1 MTDKELRR
9 LTRQDLVELLY
20 ELQKEN
26 LRLQQELAE
35 AKEALQSRELH
46 LRKAGSIAEA
56 ALALNEVFERAQAAA
71 DDYLRNLY
79 AAGEQM
85 EQQRRELLAEA
96 QRKAGI
102 EPQPEEETV
111 EPLQK
116 EPDAEELFWEELF
129 WEEPVEQPEESI

>member
-9 LTRQDLVELLY
+9 LSRQELIELLY
-20 ELQKEN
+20 DTEKEN
-26 LRLQQELAE
+26 RRLRQELA
-35 AKEALQSRELH
+35 AAQEALASRELH

-85 EQQRRELLAEA
+85 EQQRRALLAEA
-96 QRKAGI
+96 EAR
-102 EPQPEEETV
+102 
-111 EPLQK
+111 
-116 EPDAEELFWEELF
+116 D
-129 WEEPVEQPEESI
+129 EQL

>member
-9 LTRQDLVELLY
+9 LSRQDLVELLY

-26 LRLQQELAE
+26 LRLRQELE
-35 AKEALQSRELH
+35 ETKEALQSRELH

-56 ALALNEVFERAQAAA
+56 ALALNEVFERAQQAA

-96 QRKAGI
+96 QRQAGI
-102 EPQPEEETV
+102 EPQPVEETV
-111 EPLQK
+111 EPPQE
-116 EPDAEELFWEELF
+116 EPDAEELFWEEQFL
-129 WEEPVEQPEESI
+129 EEPVEQPEESI

>member
-9 LTRQDLVELLY
+9 LSRQELVELLY
-20 ELQKEN
+20 ATEKEN
-26 LRLQQELAE
+26 QALRRQIADLQT
-35 AKEALQSRELH
+35 ALENRELH

-85 EQQRRELLAEA
+85 EQQRLTLLAE
-96 QRKAGI
+96 
-102 EPQPEEETV
+102 T
-111 EPLQK
+111 
-116 EPDAEELFWEELF
+116 EELCRRRRAEAEK
-129 WEEPVEQPEESI
+129 EESGGQV